1 MRVNCDKEYRREF
14 SRSMLGEISTGEQ
27 TRRSPSSEIDEMEVR
42 AIQKFEREMLR
53 GTLDFVRYDPLLE
66 ENI

>member
-1 MRVNCDKEYRREF
+1 
-14 SRSMLGEISTGEQ
+14 MLGEISTGEQ